1 MNINVEP
8 ELIQYAIPYTL
19 DISNLLLPVSI
30 EIHTPQIAE
39 ISEISEIYE
48 IEQVNVNPIQMRR
61 HSHRRNKNVFVNLN
75 ICKTICIAT
84 LSFMFASFIIHNIT

>member
-19 DISNLLLPVSI
+19 DISNLSLPISI
-30 EIHTPQIAE
+30 EIQPQQIA
-39 ISEISEIYE
+39 EIYE
-48 IEQVNVNPIQMRR
+48 IEHIDVNPIQLRR
-61 HSHRRNKNVFVNLN
+61 RRRNKNVFVNLN
-75 ICKTICIAT
+75 ICKIICIAT